1 MPTAFL
7 RDRLVRAL
15 LPTLE
20 AKVRALLLPRF
31 DTVREARAEAASLT
45 EAIQRVEH
53 AATQLQARLDRGP
66 FHGGMTVH
74 AAHARH
80 PGVAAVF
87 AKRGLP
93 GCPDC
98 AVGADESLTE
108 AARGEGLPLDAIL
121 AELNSLLR

>member
-1 MPTAFL
+1 MLPAPL

-15 LPTLE
+15 LPALE
-20 AKVRALLLPRF
+20 AKVRALLVPRF
-31 DTVREARAEAASLT
+31 EAVRQARAEADALGASI
-45 EAIQRVEH
+45 ARVER
-53 AATQLQARLDRGP
+53 AAADLQARLDRGP
-66 FHGGMTVH
+66 FHAAMTVH

-108 AARGEGLPLDAIL
+108 AARGEGLPLDEIL